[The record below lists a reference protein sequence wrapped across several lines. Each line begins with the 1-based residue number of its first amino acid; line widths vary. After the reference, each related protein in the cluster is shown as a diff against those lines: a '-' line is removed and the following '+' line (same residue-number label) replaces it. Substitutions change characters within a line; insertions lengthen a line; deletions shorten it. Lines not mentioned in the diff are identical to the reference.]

1 LLVVHDIT
9 LYELNQM
16 SFVQIATIDQLP
28 LGTMKDYTVNSKE
41 ILLTN
46 YDGKYYAMDLKCTH
60 MGGDLSKGKL
70 EGKIV
75 ICPRHGAK
83 FDITTGEC
91 VSGPKMGFMKPK
103 IKNEIIFV
111 VKVEGNNILVDI

>member
-1 LLVVHDIT
+1 
-9 LYELNQM
+9 M
-16 SFVQIATIDQLP
+16 SFVQITTIDGLP
-28 LGTMKDYTVNSKE
+28 LSTMKAYTVNGKE

-46 YDGKYYAMDLKCTH
+46 YYGKYYAMGLKCTH

-75 ICPRHGAK
+75 TCPRHGAK

-91 VSGPKMGFMKPK
+91 ISGPRMGFMKPK
-103 IKNEIIFV
+103 IKNEIIFM
-111 VKVEGNNILVDI
+111 VKVEGNNILIDI